1 MGRKRDF
8 ERRQEIVSAMERE
21 VEEIV
26 KLRKKLDESLRK
38 ISDFS
43 EQAGVLSKSQIEMQK
58 NIEQLSEIGKNMRDD
73 LNKLIE

>member
-1 MGRKRDF
+1 M
-8 ERRQEIVSAMERE
+8 
-21 VEEIV
+21 

>member
-8 ERRQEIVSAMERE
+8 ERRQEIVNAMERE

-26 KLRKKLDESLRK
+26 KLRKKLNESLRK

-43 EQAGVLSKSQIEMQK
+43 EKAGGLSKSQIEMQK